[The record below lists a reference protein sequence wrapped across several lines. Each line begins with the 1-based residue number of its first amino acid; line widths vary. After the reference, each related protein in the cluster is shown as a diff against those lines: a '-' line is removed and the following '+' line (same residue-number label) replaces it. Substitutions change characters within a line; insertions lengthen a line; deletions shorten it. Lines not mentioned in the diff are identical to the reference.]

1 MKHEPVRI
9 LLVEDNIADVYLF
22 RKALAKAGLDAEL
35 TLIEDGGRA
44 IAFVRGEG
52 EYAGSPVPALAV
64 LDLSL
69 PRQDGV
75 KVLEAMRATERFVN
89 VPVVIMSSSS
99 FPPAHLQPER
109 LRVARY
115 IMKPPDLDDF
125 LQIGNVLK
133 EILLPEP
140 NR

>member
-22 RKALAKAGLDAEL
+22 RKALAKAGLDVEL
-35 TLIEDGGRA
+35 TVIEDGARA
-44 IAFVRGEG
+44 IAFVQGEG
-52 EYAGSPVPALAV
+52 KYAGSPVPDLAV

-69 PRQDGV
+69 PRQDGI

-89 VPVVIMSSSS
+89 LPVVIMSSSS
-99 FPPAHLQPER
+99 SPPAHLQQER